1 MTLKQYFR
9 FVKIHTSTLSLF
21 GYGLGAAIIY
31 LLNGNWNWQ
40 NSLIF
45 FVASMIFDNMITGV
59 NTVMDYVMAKDERF
73 KEISVMTV
81 ENISVKQ
88 AFSVIGLMVT
98 LGAGLGL
105 WLCFRT
111 NWMLFFLGGAM
122 FLIFAFYTSGP
133 FPISRM
139 PLGEA
144 FSGTAQ
150 GLGIPFLFVFVNDN
164 YNRLLA
170 LNFTPA
176 ANGYNFSITGNLRDL
191 ITVVLICVPA
201 WLYTS
206 NVMLADNL
214 SDRVLDEANGRH
226 TLPVVF
232 GAKKA
237 LLLYQTL
244 AYLPYLFIAAAALLH
259 ITPYL
264 SLLSLLTFP
273 LIRKNV
279 ETFRKRQVKSETF
292 VTALQNFQI
301 VTTAQIITI
310 ALGGWLKF

>member
-1 MTLKQYFR
+1 MTIKQYLR
-9 FVKIHTSTLSLF
+9 FVKIHTSVLSLF
-21 GYGLGAAIIY
+21 GYVLGAAIIFFI
-31 LLNGNWNWQ
+31 GGSWNLQ

-45 FVASMIFDNMITGV
+45 FVGSMIFDNMITGV
-59 NTVMDYVMAKDERF
+59 NTVMDYVMAKDDHF

-81 ENISVKQ
+81 EHISVKQ
-88 AFSVIGLMVT
+88 AFSVIGAMVT
-98 LGAGLGL
+98 IGAGLGL

-122 FLIFAFYTSGP
+122 FLIFAFYTAGP

-139 PLGEA
+139 PLGEI

-150 GLGIPFLFVFVNDN
+150 GLGIPFLFIFINGN
-164 YNRLLA
+164 YNELLA

-176 ANGYNFSITGNLRDL
+176 ANGYNFTISGNVLTL
-191 ITVVLICVPA
+191 LTVVLICVPA
-201 WLYTS
+201 WLLTS

-214 SDRVLDEANGRH
+214 SDRVLDKANGRH

-232 GAKKA
+232 GADKA
-237 LLLYQTL
+237 LVLYQVL
-244 AYLPYLFIAAAALLH
+244 AYLPYIFIAVTGILH
-259 ITPYL
+259 IAPYM

-273 LIRKNV
+273 LVRKNV
-279 ETFRKRQVKSETF
+279 QTFLHKQVKSETF

-301 VTTAQIITI
+301 VVTAQAITI
-310 ALGGWLKF
+310 FLGTLLHF